1 MSFSKVK
8 RLSAFVCNSVIL
20 SNSVIRYKRLQ
31 IRTSSSDI
39 LDQYHHYKLHPSS
52 FKNFISSCP
61 WFLKS
66 VIECSFHKPKHLWVP
81 WPHQVTNDHTDH
93 KWPQNGSF
101 GLYWCSHVFI
111 AMSSTLVTPC
121 HFINLYVSFFINGL
135 SSMTTN
141 AQQTPPLSL
150 MATLFNFSPPLP
162 LMTKCQLLSHQELH
176 NVQKWI
182 LEYCLSSC

>member
-20 SNSVIRYKRLQ
+20 SNSVIRYMRLQ

-39 LDQYHHYKLHPSS
+39 LDQYHHYKLCPSS

-81 WPHQVTNDHTDH
+81 WPHQVTILTTNDHRMGYLVLLGVPMFLLPCH
-93 KWPQNGSF
+93 QRLP
-101 GLYWCSHVFI
+101 LHAI
-111 AMSSTLVTPC
+111 SST
-121 HFINLYVSFFINGL
+121 FMS
-135 SSMTTN
+135 
-141 AQQTPPLSL
+141 PLSL
-150 MATLFNFSPPLP
+150 MVCHQWQPMLKKLP
-162 LMTKCQLLSHQELH
+162 LCHWWQPYSISLPLCH
-176 NVQKWI
+176 
-182 LEYCLSSC
+182 